1 MRAQAHVALR
11 DRREPAYQPCS
22 PALRA
27 LLSENT
33 IKPPIRLAHL
43 PRTLVLAGALLA
55 AGCAVQPNN
64 RGGMLIGLDTA
75 ELFGKQLGGFQLA
88 DGTPGSLRHDPST
101 GAFSVKIGS
110 YRVVP
115 IPNVVSARIAM
126 VAQVESRLVVIVET
140 QERNCNYKY
149 TLLAIQGTDVLQWGF
164 GNCRDRPQATLDS
177 DGRAIYIDFP
187 EYNSLKRYSYMDQR
201 LYSGTAPAPAG
212 VNLAARPFADENLR
226 PAFPM
231 PPARGDGRP
240 GLGPAPGPGNAPGRR
255 PAIAG
260 SGNRVI
266 PAPPQRAALAAN
278 SAPATPRDV
287 SRDASRDT
295 AAARDTTPRKRNDE
309 LPRARLTIPDEEIK
323 PVRIDLRK

>member
-1 MRAQAHVALR
+1 MFSGI
-11 DRREPAYQPCS
+11 YPC
-22 PALRA
+22 

-33 IKPPIRLAHL
+33 INPPIRLEHL
-43 PRTLVLAGALLA
+43 PRAPLLAASLLAVSLLA

-64 RGGMLIGLDTA
+64 RGGVLIGLDTA
-75 ELFGKQLGGFQLA
+75 ELFGKQLGGFRLA
-88 DGTPGSLRHDPST
+88 DGTLGSLRHDPST

-115 IPNVVSARIAM
+115 LPNAVGARIAM

-149 TLLAIQGTDVLQWGF
+149 TLMAIEGTDVLQWGF
-164 GNCRDRPQATLDS
+164 GNCRDRPQATLDE

-187 EYNSLKRYSYMDQR
+187 EYNRLKRYSYMDQR
-201 LYSGTAPAPAG
+201 LYSGVAPAPAG

-240 GLGPAPGPGNAPGRR
+240 GSMPGSAAPNRPG
-255 PAIAG
+255 IAG
-260 SGNRVI
+260 SGGRVI
-266 PAPPQRAALAAN
+266 PAPPQRAALAGTK
-278 SAPATPRDV
+278 APSTPRDV
-287 SRDASRDT
+287 PAPRDNGRDT
-295 AAARDTTPRKRNDE
+295 AAARDTTPQRKRSDE
-309 LPRARLTIPDEEIK
+309 LPRGRLTIPDEEIK

>member
-1 MRAQAHVALR
+1 MFSGIPSFPL
-11 DRREPAYQPCS
+11 
-22 PALRA
+22 
-27 LLSENT
+27 ENI

-43 PRTLVLAGALLA
+43 PHTLVLTAALLA
-55 AGCAVQPNN
+55 AGCAVQPND
-64 RGGMLIGLDTA
+64 RGGLMIGVDTA
-75 ELFGKQLGGFQLA
+75 ELFGKQLGGFRLA

-115 IPNVVSARIAM
+115 IPNAVSARIAM

-149 TLLAIQGTDVLQWGF
+149 TLMAIEGTDVLQWGF
-164 GNCRDRPQATLDS
+164 GNCRDRPQATLDE

-201 LYSGTAPAPAG
+201 LYSGVAPAPAG

-226 PAFPM
+226 PAYPL
-231 PPARGDGRP
+231 PPARGDAR
-240 GLGPAPGPGNAPGRR
+240 PGPGNVPGR
-255 PAIAG
+255 PNLAG
-260 SGNRVI
+260 SAGRVI
-266 PAPPQRAALAAN
+266 PAPPQRATAVAGN
-278 SAPATPRDV
+278 KPAPRDTPAP
-287 SRDASRDT
+287 RD
-295 AAARDTTPRKRNDE
+295 AARDTARDTTSQRKRNDE

>member
-1 MRAQAHVALR
+1 MHRF
-11 DRREPAYQPCS
+11 DGCS
-22 PALRA
+22 PARPVP

-33 IKPPIRLAHL
+33 IDPLIRLAHL
-43 PRTLVLAGALLA
+43 PRVLVLTAALLA

-64 RGGMLIGLDTA
+64 RGGLLIGVDTA
-75 ELFGKQLGGFQLA
+75 ELFGKQLGGFRLA

-115 IPNVVSARIAM
+115 LPNAVGARIAM

-149 TLLAIQGTDVLQWGF
+149 TLMAIEGTDVLQWGF
-164 GNCRDRPQATLDS
+164 GNCRDRPQATLDE

-201 LYSGTAPAPAG
+201 LYSGVAPAPAG
-212 VNLAARPFADENLR
+212 LNLAARPFADENLR
-226 PAFPM
+226 PAYPVA
-231 PPARGDGRP
+231 PARGDARSNPGNVPGRP
-240 GLGPAPGPGNAPGRR
+240 NL
-255 PAIAG
+255 AG
-260 SGNRVI
+260 SGGRVI
-266 PAPPQRAALAAN
+266 PAPPQRATAATSN
-278 SAPATPRDV
+278 KLPATPREPL
-287 SRDASRDT
+287 RDT
-295 AAARDTTPRKRNDE
+295 ARDTASARDTPPQRKRNDE
-309 LPRARLTIPDEEIK
+309 LPRSRLTIPDEEIK

>member
-1 MRAQAHVALR
+1 MCPLR
-11 DRREPAYQPCS
+11 VDRPRTRHRQPWTQ
-22 PALRA
+22 R
-27 LLSENT
+27 
-33 IKPPIRLAHL
+33 L
-43 PRTLVLAGALLA
+43 PRMLVLAGALLA

-64 RGGMLIGLDTA
+64 RGGLMIGVDTA
-75 ELFGKQLGGFQLA
+75 ELFGRQIGGFRLA

-115 IPNVVSARIAM
+115 IPNAVSARIAM

-149 TLLAIQGTDVLQWGF
+149 TLMAIEGTDVLQWDF
-164 GNCRDRPQATLDS
+164 GNCRDRPQARLDE

-187 EYNSLKRYSYMDQR
+187 EHNSLKRYSYMDQR
-201 LYSGTAPAPAG
+201 LYSGRAPAPAG

-240 GLGPAPGPGNAPGRR
+240 HSGMAGPGR
-255 PAIAG
+255 PNVAG
-260 SGNRVI
+260 SGGRVI
-266 PAPPQRAALAAN
+266 PAPPQRAAALTTTP
-278 SAPATPRDV
+278 PATPRETPAARETV
-287 SRDASRDT
+287 
-295 AAARDTTPRKRNDE
+295 AARDNPATRKRNDE

>member
-1 MRAQAHVALR
+1 MRNLAHAALR
-11 DRREPAYQPCS
+11 DRRNIHRANGV
-22 PALRA
+22 LRHFA

-33 IKPPIRLAHL
+33 IKPLIRLEHL
-43 PRTLVLAGALLA
+43 PRALVLAGALLA

-64 RGGMLIGLDTA
+64 RGGVMIGVDTA
-75 ELFGKQLGGFQLA
+75 ELFGKQLGGFRLA

-115 IPNVVSARIAM
+115 LPNAVGARIAM

-149 TLLAIQGTDVLQWGF
+149 TLMAIEGTDVLQWGF
-164 GNCRDRPQATLDS
+164 GNCRDRPQAALDP

-201 LYSGTAPAPAG
+201 LYTGQAPVPPG

-226 PAFPM
+226 PAYPM
-231 PPARGDGRP
+231 PAQALPPGRGDARPNPGAGRP
-240 GLGPAPGPGNAPGRR
+240 HL
-255 PAIAG
+255 AG
-260 SGNRVI
+260 SGGRVI
-266 PAPPQRAALAAN
+266 PAPPQRASAVAAGA
-278 SAPATPRDV
+278 APAAP
-287 SRDASRDT
+287 RDT
-295 AAARDTTPRKRNDE
+295 APRENVARTPAPRKQDDE
-309 LPRARLTIPDEEIK
+309 LPRGRLTIRDEEIK

>member
-1 MRAQAHVALR
+1 V
-11 DRREPAYQPCS
+11 PFFW
-22 PALRA
+22 
-27 LLSENT
+27 ENS
-33 IKPPIRLAHL
+33 INPLIRHAHL
-43 PRTLVLAGALLA
+43 LRTLVLAAALLVSLFG

-64 RGGMLIGLDTA
+64 RGGLMIGVDTA
-75 ELFGKQLGGFQLA
+75 ELFGKQLGGFRLA

-110 YRVVP
+110 YRVVQ
-115 IPNVVSARIAM
+115 IPKAVSARIAM

-149 TLLAIQGTDVLQWGF
+149 TLMAIEGTDVLQWGF
-164 GNCRDRPQATLDS
+164 GNCRDRPQATLDE

-201 LYSGTAPAPAG
+201 LYAGRAPAPAG

-226 PAFPM
+226 PAYPV
-231 PPARGDGRP
+231 PTARGDARPNPGNVPGRP
-240 GLGPAPGPGNAPGRR
+240 HV
-255 PAIAG
+255 AG
-260 SGNRVI
+260 SGGRVI
-266 PAPPQRAALAAN
+266 PAPPQRATAVASNKLP
-278 SAPATPRDV
+278 STPRDTPA
-287 SRDASRDT
+287 SREASRDT
-295 AAARDTTPRKRNDE
+295 ARDATPQRKRNDE